1 MVEKVACVLI
11 HTLTEG
17 NGMPLANCT
26 TPANGSEREQIIPP
40 LDKVKLKT
48 LKPGRPRKTLKVLA
62 TDKGYDS
69 KEKRAILRK
78 ARRGDTPHGRLY
90 ASVVFDLK
98 YQNEFEKIAK
108 IRADQSKLLCPYF
121 NKSVALLGSNV
132 NTVALR
138 LDGSVRVSILTHS

>member
-1 MVEKVACVLI
+1 MDKFFGA
-11 HTLTEG
+11 
-17 NGMPLANCT
+17 
-26 TPANGSEREQIIPP
+26 EQIIPL

-48 LKPGRPRKTLKVLA
+48 LKPGRPRKRLKVLA

-98 YQNEFEKIAK
+98 YQKEFGKIGK
-108 IRADQSKLLCPYF
+108 TRADQLRLPLRTISTRTLLC
-121 NKSVALLGSNV
+121 AG
-132 NTVALR
+132 
-138 LDGSVRVSILTHS
+138 